1 MSLAL
6 AANRHWSENT
16 VLPAAKGFLGPATTF
31 PTQDYETLL
40 NGNSTFIWSILTRK
54 KKNQFYAKFCSSS
67 LSLVICHFLR
77 VLLSRGRGK
86 YTENM
91 VVPPSKE
98 TQYSGHL
105 WDAQLYSQRCDAFQ
119 TASWAR
125 ACKAKPDTVSKTW
138 SWSLEIGR
146 QAFPGNCL
154 GLPWLKRILQN
165 RLLRLILST
174 CTWRSGVWSPS
185 REGRLL
191 F

>member
-1 MSLAL
+1 MGTAL
-6 AANRHWSENT
+6 SFE
-16 VLPAAKGFLGPATTF
+16 VYS
-31 PTQDYETLL
+31 QE
-40 NGNSTFIWSILTRK
+40 K

-154 GLPWLKRILQN
+154 GLPWLKWILQN

-185 REGRLL
+185 KEGRLL

>member
-6 AANRHWSENT
+6 AANRNWSENT
-16 VLPAAKGFLGPATTF
+16 VLPAAKGFLGPAPTF

-40 NGNSTFIWSILTRK
+40 NGNSTFIWSILTR

-125 ACKAKPDTVSKTW
+125 ACKAKPDTVSKTR

-154 GLPWLKRILQN
+154 GLPWLKWILQN

-185 REGRLL
+185 KEGRLL